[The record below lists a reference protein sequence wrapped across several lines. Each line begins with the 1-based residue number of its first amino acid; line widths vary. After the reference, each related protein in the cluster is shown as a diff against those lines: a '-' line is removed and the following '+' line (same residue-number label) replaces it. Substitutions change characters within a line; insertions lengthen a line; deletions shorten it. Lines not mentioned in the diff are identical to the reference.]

1 MSWVIYILVTF
12 GFLSIVG
19 TAGVLFAAW
28 ACHEETDEDAA
39 NRHDD
44 IEGGTI

>member
-1 MSWVIYILVTF
+1 MSWVIYPLAIL
-12 GFLSIVG
+12 GFLSLCG
-19 TAGVLFAAW
+19 TAGILFAAW
-28 ACHEETDEDAA
+28 ACHEETDEDA